1 LPACDFIEILEKISR
16 LMDKNEVEQG
26 MEFLKDEVRQ
36 TINMLVYYFITK
48 ELSLIVLILEKLIA
62 KKSSCLRN

>member
-1 LPACDFIEILEKISR
+1 
-16 LMDKNEVEQG
+16 MDKNEVQQG

-36 TINMLVYYFITK
+36 TINMLVYYFITN
-48 ELSLIVLILEKLIA
+48 EPSLIVVILGELIA